1 MITIDN
7 VPLNRS
13 YFFFSE
19 NFSDCVHEIMGHMPM
34 LADPSFAQF
43 SQEIGMASLGAS
55 EDDVK
60 KLANVSDVV
69 LRAK

>member
-1 MITIDN
+1 
-7 VPLNRS
+7 
-13 YFFFSE
+13 
-19 NFSDCVHEIMGHMPM
+19 M

-60 KLANVSDVV
+60 KLANVSYALTLMCQINESTRLAFLDFSPPY
-69 LRAK
+69 LHFSALLN

>member
-1 MITIDN
+1 
-7 VPLNRS
+7 
-13 YFFFSE
+13 
-19 NFSDCVHEIMGHMPM
+19 MGHMPM

-60 KLANVSDVV
+60 KLANVRIE
-69 LRAK
+69 LRLLCKKNMLRFNLFCC